1 MYVYGYILY
10 MYTSMYVRICIMSN
24 MPQCFCM
31 IWVQGANA
39 EGPNI
44 YPEEALSTVGEHV
57 WALSLMKHLDILL
70 KNFCSIHGPQ
80 ALLFWVF
87 HWYIWLL
94 EPGSWKYNP
103 IMNVLLGRH
112 WALFGCFQQFQA
124 AWGWA
129 NPKSIFGRCKFPLN
143 HVGIWTCIK
152 PATWIKLMHVW
163 YLFQRTSTFIFQP
176 DPVVEQFHIPSC
188 FRILSTGREKTGAVR
203 WLLKD
208 VDNRDYWP
216 GCVAEDV
223 PLNWARG
230 CRLIMNAVKE
240 VMGWHDFTCPR
251 ECTGRELDGGLQKN
265 RKSW

>member
-1 MYVYGYILY
+1 MEIQPH
-10 MYTSMYVRICIMSN
+10 N
-24 MPQCFCM
+24 ECFAR
-31 IWVQGANA
+31 Q
-39 EGPNI
+39 
-44 YPEEALSTVGEHV
+44 ALSPL
-57 WALSLMKHLDILL
+57 W
-70 KNFCSIHGPQ
+70 
-80 ALLFWVF
+80 LFPAV
-87 HWYIWLL
+87 
-94 EPGSWKYNP
+94 PGS
-103 IMNVLLGRH
+103 LGMSIQIPS
-112 WALFGCFQQFQA
+112 LFLDDV
-124 AWGWA
+124 
-129 NPKSIFGRCKFPLN
+129 SKFPLN

-152 PATWIKLMHVW
+152 PAKWIKLMHIW

-176 DPVVEQFHIPSC
+176 DPVVEHFHIPSC

-251 ECTGRELDGGLQKN
+251 ECTARELDGGLQKN
-265 RKSW
+265 RKWWQQFADVLGYFQ

>member
-129 NPKSIFGRCKFPLN
+129 SKSQVYFWTMQIPIEPCWHLNLHQTSHMDKVDARMIFVSKDIN
-143 HVGIWTCIK
+143 IHI
-152 PATWIKLMHVW
+152 PARSCCGTISHPEL
-163 YLFQRTSTFIFQP
+163 LQ
-176 DPVVEQFHIPSC
+176 DPVDRQGENWSSEMIVE
-188 FRILSTGREKTGAVR
+188 
-203 WLLKD
+203 
-208 VDNRDYWP
+208 
-216 GCVAEDV
+216 
-223 PLNWARG
+223 G
-230 CRLIMNAVKE
+230 CR
-240 VMGWHDFTCPR
+240 
-251 ECTGRELDGGLQKN
+251 
-265 RKSW
+265 